1 MYLVN
6 LILFIEE
13 NLDERDHSRWI
24 CKISWLY
31 LFNILFKCQSPLNNG
46 YLSASIQFRSILN
59 PPLDSWRHLI
69 EFEIPPAFFDL
80 DKCKIFIVY
89 EFLVLA
95 KNNLNKINGKKVAE
109 IILNDNPIYPLEI
122 K

>member
-1 MYLVN
+1 
-6 LILFIEE
+6 
-13 NLDERDHSRWI
+13 
-24 CKISWLY
+24 
-31 LFNILFKCQSPLNNG
+31 
-46 YLSASIQFRSILN
+46 
-59 PPLDSWRHLI
+59 LI